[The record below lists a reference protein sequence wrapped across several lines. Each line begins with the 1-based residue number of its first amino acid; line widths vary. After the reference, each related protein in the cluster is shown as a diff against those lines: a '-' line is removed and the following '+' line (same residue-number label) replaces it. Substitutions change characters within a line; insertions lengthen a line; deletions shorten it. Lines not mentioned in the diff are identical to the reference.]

1 MPPTLPFRPFPLL
14 TNGHLQTI
22 VAARVYL
29 PLEPPSIT
37 RLVCLPD
44 GDRLALEVSTPRSWQ
59 SDAPTVAMVHGL
71 CGCHRSPY
79 MMRLAW
85 KLWRCGVR
93 AVRINLRGCGSGKG
107 LARQPYHSGRSEDVL
122 AVLVDLHQSTPQ
134 SPITLI
140 GFSLGGNI
148 ALKLAGELAA
158 AATYL
163 KQVIAVCPPADLA
176 ACSRLLSQPAN
187 RVYERHFMRLLRA
200 AVLERQTR
208 FPDLPRVELPQR
220 LSLYAFDNLYT
231 APRCGFRDADDYYAR
246 CSAAPLVPRIT
257 IPCRILFA
265 ADDPFI
271 DATVFDGQALP
282 ANVQVVRT
290 ARGGH
295 LGFLGVPGRPGG
307 YRWMDALLLEWLG
320 VSSRHGVR
328 WHKPVPAS
336 IDPGPQS
343 SL

>member
-1 MPPTLPFRPFPLL
+1 
-14 TNGHLQTI
+14 
-22 VAARVYL
+22 
-29 PLEPPSIT
+29 
-37 RLVCLPD
+37 
-44 GDRLALEVSTPRSWQ
+44 
-59 SDAPTVAMVHGL
+59 
-71 CGCHRSPY
+71 